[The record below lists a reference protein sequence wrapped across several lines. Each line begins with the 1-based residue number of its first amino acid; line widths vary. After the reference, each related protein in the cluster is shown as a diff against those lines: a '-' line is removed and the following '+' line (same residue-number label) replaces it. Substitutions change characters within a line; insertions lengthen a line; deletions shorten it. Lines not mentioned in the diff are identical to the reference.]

1 MPQIILGTQQH
12 APQIDG
18 SVRGKAYK
26 FLEKLAENDALPGL
40 HIEPLMQAAD
50 PRIRTGRVDAFW
62 RALMFKVQGQ
72 AQDAIY
78 VYLGVWPHDQAN
90 TFGVKAKLQ
99 VNPVNGIAELLL
111 DDTPLIA
118 ASQPRYHQDHADVEP

>member
-1 MPQIILGTQQH
+1 MPQIILGPQQH

-26 FLEKLAENDALPGL
+26 FLENLAENDALPGL

-50 PRIRTGRVDAFW
+50 PRVRTGRVDSFW
-62 RALMFKVQGQ
+62 RAVMFKVQGQ
-72 AQDAIY
+72 GQDAIY
-78 VYLGVWPHDQAN
+78 VYLGVWPHDEAN
-90 TFGVKAKLQ
+90 TFGAKAKLQ

-111 DDTPLIA
+111 DDTPIIT
-118 ASQPRYHQDHADVEP
+118 ASHPQRHEHDA